1 MPFYLEFL
9 KYYLMCLAEDF
20 MFCSSIDFILE
31 RKIINKRK
39 LMIFPASLLA
49 VSSHLLIPIPVIAYT
64 GALLSGMLMFVW
76 YSDVKILSGF
86 ILYFISF
93 LIHSVIQASFMW
105 LPQTVVTNPVF
116 VISAFLISTGIFY
129 LLVKFLPI
137 RKLYHCLTER
147 SIIPRILLFN
157 TVILLEIYNIYFN
170 VDSTAFYDKITLY
183 IAIIL
188 FTVYINVYSI
198 RNHIKIKNQKA
209 MLDAYNIWLPIV
221 EQLIMQIRTIQH
233 NYDNE
238 LQTFKAL
245 PLVHKNIDELKK
257 AIMDYVR
264 QIIDTEIPMTV
275 SLYETPGSELRQ
287 CIEELN
293 GKIDNIDNKYT
304 VNFN

>member
-1 MPFYLEFL
+1 MPFYLS
-9 KYYLMCLAEDF
+9 YLLCLAEDF

-49 VSSHLLIPIPVIAYT
+49 AYSLMIIPIPIISHI
-64 GALLSGMLMFVW
+64 GALISGVVMLVW
-76 YSDVKILSGF
+76 YADVKILSGF
-86 ILYFISF
+86 ILYIISF
-93 LIHSVIQASFMW
+93 IIHSAIHTSFMW
-105 LPQTVVTNPVF
+105 LPQALITNPVF
-116 VISAFLISTGIFY
+116 LISAFIISTGIFY

-170 VDSTAFYDKITLY
+170 VDSTAFLDKIALN

-188 FTVYINVYSI
+188 FMLYINVYSI
-198 RNHIKIKNQKA
+198 HNHIKIKNQKA

-238 LQTFKAL
+238 LQTFKAM

-293 GKIDNIDNKYT
+293 GKINNINNKYT